1 MTAESPAAGS
11 PAAAPTVPD
20 VTVRWPD
27 VTVVLP
33 TRGRPELVRLAV
45 ASVVAQ
51 QYDGSV
57 TCVVVHDQEA
67 PDPSLVDLAEGIAGR
82 SVHVLTNDHGP
93 GLAGSRNAG
102 LARVRTDYVAS
113 CDDDDTWLPDKLR
126 LQVERLLQHPQMLVV
141 GAGIRLHIGPEHD
154 VTWTGP
160 TDLVDLIDLAHG
172 RRKELHSSTL
182 LMRREVFDRA
192 GGYDESLPNSYA
204 EDYEWLLRAV
214 RLGPI
219 GVVREPLAVI
229 KKDGQSW
236 FRERSEVVAAAL
248 EYLLRTHPELTLSPR
263 GHARIL
269 GQIAFA
275 HASLGR
281 RRTALTYAGRSL
293 RRFPLAPQAGLALA
307 QVLTNGD
314 PQVLL
319 RQARRFGR
327 GLA

>member
-1 MTAESPAAGS
+1 MSPVAFARAEPGGGA
-11 PAAAPTVPD
+11 
-20 VTVRWPD
+20 WPD

-45 ASVVAQ
+45 RAVLEQ
-51 QYDGSV
+51 RYDGTIHSI
-57 TCVVVHDQEA
+57 VVHDQEE
-67 PDPSLVDLAEGIAGR
+67 PDPTLESLAKGRRGR
-82 SVHVLTNDHGP
+82 SVQVLVNDQGP

-102 LARVRTDYVAS
+102 LLRSTTSIVSS

-126 LQVERLLQHPQMLVV
+126 LQVDRLLQNPHLLVV
-141 GAGIRLHIGPEHD
+141 GAGIRLHMGPDQD
-154 VTWTGP
+154 VDWLGP
-160 TDLVDLIDLAHG
+160 SDLVTLPDLARG

-182 LMRREVFDRA
+182 VMRREVFDRT
-192 GGYDESLPNSYA
+192 GGYDEQLPNSYA

-214 RLGPI
+214 RCGPI
-219 GVVREPLAVI
+219 GVVRQPLAVI

-248 EYLLRTHPELTLSPR
+248 QYLLSTHPELTLSPR

-269 GQIAFA
+269 GQVAFA
-275 HASLGR
+275 QASLGR
-281 RRTALTYAGRSL
+281 RRQAVGTAVRSL
-293 RRFPLAPQAGLALA
+293 RRYPLAPQAALALA
-307 QVLTNGD
+307 QVVTGGD